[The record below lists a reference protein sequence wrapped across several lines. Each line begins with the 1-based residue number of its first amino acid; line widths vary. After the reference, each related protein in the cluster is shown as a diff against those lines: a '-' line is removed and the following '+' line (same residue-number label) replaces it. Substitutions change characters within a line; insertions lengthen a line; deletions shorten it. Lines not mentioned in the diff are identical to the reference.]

1 MHDKDKKNFIGE
13 QVDKCYIGYN
23 LNCAKTM
30 LKILGDFY
38 DIKIEKQVY
47 DSATGLNGAGRYGA
61 QCGLVEGCLM
71 FIGIIGEKHNFKKE
85 EILTICR
92 DFARDFQKKFGSV
105 LCSNLRPKIVTSNS
119 IHLCENLTKD
129 AVLFVMDF
137 LKSRI

>member
-1 MHDKDKKNFIGE
+1 MHNKGKKNSIGE
-13 QVDKCYIGYN
+13 QVDKCYREYN

-30 LKILGDFY
+30 LKILSDFF

-47 DSATGLNGAGRYGA
+47 ESATGLNGAGGYGA

-92 DFARDFQKKFGSV
+92 DFAHDFQEKFGSV
-105 LCSNLRPKIVTSNS
+105 LCSKLRPKIVNNSS

-129 AVLFVMDF
+129 AVLFAVNFME
-137 LKSRI
+137 SRI